1 MSDIKSQSSV
11 QYHYDHSRLQ
21 SPYDHRSWFSRHS
34 HNTYE
39 LLFFEEGDATYVIED
54 KKYKLNPND
63 LVITRPGQYHYIDL
77 HSNAPYSRISVTF
90 DAEFVGKELLCS
102 IPDEIEIVNCP
113 KKSIIAEN
121 LSRIDYYRDNLGE
134 EDFCVVLSSLLR
146 EIFYNV
152 KLSSESASTPP
163 QETSQLLKSALEYIN
178 ANLFDIKSVDE
189 ISRALFITDA
199 YFFKIFKNQLR
210 ISPKKYINTKRL
222 LHAQKL
228 LRLGKKPTDIYS
240 ECGFES
246 YVGFYKQYVKQFG
259 YPPSLEEN
267 PHSPSLKRLN
277 A

>member
-1 MSDIKSQSSV
+1 MGAH
-11 QYHYDHSRLQ
+11 YHYDRRRLQ
-21 SPYDHRSWFSRHS
+21 SPHDHKSWFSRHS

-54 KKYKLNPND
+54 RKYKLNPND
-63 LVITRPGQYHYIDL
+63 LVFTRPGQYHYIDL
-77 HSNAPYSRISVTF
+77 QSNAPYARINVTF
-90 DAEFVGKELLCS
+90 DAEFVGKELLRS
-102 IPDEIEIVNCP
+102 IPDGIEIVSCP

-121 LSRIDYYRDNLGE
+121 LSRIDYYRDNLSE
-134 EDFCVVLSSLLR
+134 EDFRSVLSSLLR

-152 KLSSESASTPP
+152 KLSSENASTPP
-163 QETSQLLKSALEYIN
+163 QETSPLLKSALEYIN
-178 ANLFDIKSVDE
+178 TNLFQIKSVDE

-199 YFFKIFKNQLR
+199 YFFKIFKSQLK

-228 LRLGKKPTDIYS
+228 LRRGKKPTDIYS

-259 YPPSLEEN
+259 YPPSMESTSNSTNERAA
-267 PHSPSLKRLN
+267 SSV
-277 A
+277 